1 VTLGGSGRLAVPTI
15 LLGLLLFALHGVFA
29 VAPSAILTFFA
40 EDVACAFPLLLCT
53 VLLIGVCG
61 PGRISVH
68 RIGGAVVVY
77 LLIGLFFSLLFDI
90 VERLAPHGFSV
101 GSEPAEPAPLGARFF
116 YLSIITLTSVGFGD
130 MAPVHPIAR
139 AGDAG
144 GCAGPDLHS
153 GAARAACDVGD
164 RQSDD
169 PSPGNVAAAD
179 RETGRPDP

>member
-1 VTLGGSGRLAVPTI
+1 MTLGGSGRLAVPTI

-90 VERLAPHGFSV
+90 VGDVRISV
-101 GSEPAEPAPLGARFF
+101 CEAC
-116 YLSIITLTSVGFGD
+116 SVSPTIGRTT
-130 MAPVHPIAR
+130 VC
-139 AGDAG
+139 DA
-144 GCAGPDLHS
+144 
-153 GAARAACDVGD
+153 
-164 RQSDD
+164 
-169 PSPGNVAAAD
+169 
-179 RETGRPDP
+179 